1 MSWYLQLH
9 NRHALISFIYRNAL
23 PSELARSADAHA
35 LVISAVEALVG
46 QEKGR

>member
-1 MSWYLQLH
+1 MSWYLH
-9 NRHALISFIYRNAL
+9 NRDTLSSPPFYLNAL

-35 LVISAVEALVG
+35 LVISAVEALLG